1 MTRREQREQVFK
13 LLFRAEFHDSEAMEE
28 QKDFFCTEN
37 DEMDPASEKETT
49 YITEKA
55 KAILDQKEEIDQAI
69 DRVVTGWKTN
79 RMGKVELSILR
90 LAYYEMKYEE
100 SVPSSVAIN
109 EAVELAKSYGQEEA
123 ASFVNGVLAKLV

>member
-37 DEMDPASEKETT
+37 DEMDPASEKEII

-69 DRVVTGWKTN
+69 DGVATGWKTN

-90 LAYYEMKYEE
+90 LAYYEMKNEE
-100 SVPSSVAIN
+100 SVPTSVAIN

>member
-13 LLFRAEFHDSEAMEE
+13 FLFRAEFHDSEAMEE

-49 YITEKA
+49 YITKKA
-55 KAILDQKEEIDQAI
+55 KAILDHKEEIDQEI

-100 SVPSSVAIN
+100 SVPSTVAIN

>member
-37 DEMDPASEKETT
+37 DEMDPASEKETA

-100 SVPSSVAIN
+100 SVPSTVAIN

>member
-13 LLFRAEFHDSEAMEE
+13 LLFRAEFHESEAMEE

-37 DEMDPASEKETT
+37 DEMDPASEKEIT

-69 DRVVTGWKTN
+69 DGVATGWKTN

-100 SVPSSVAIN
+100 SVPTSRSN
-109 EAVELAKSYGQEEA
+109 
-123 ASFVNGVLAKLV
+123 

>member
-1 MTRREQREQVFK
+1 MTRREQRDQVFK

-28 QKDFFCTEN
+28 QKDLFCAEN
-37 DEMDPASEKETT
+37 DEMDPANEKEIK

-55 KAILDQKEEIDQAI
+55 KAILDKKEEIDAAI
-69 DRVVTGWKTN
+69 DSVATGWKTN

-90 LAYYEMKYEE
+90 LAYYEIKYEE
-100 SVPSSVAIN
+100 SIPSSVAIN
-109 EAVELAKSYGQEEA
+109 EAVELAKSYGQEDG

>member
-37 DEMDPASEKETT
+37 DEMDPASEKEIT

-69 DRVVTGWKTN
+69 DGVATGWKTN

-100 SVPSSVAIN
+100 SVPTSVAIN